1 MTQFAL
7 YLTNQHPAG
16 TDMRAGFAE
25 SLQLF
30 REVRDSGWD
39 MVFTGHHYLSSFA
52 QFQPVPFLARLAA
65 EAEHL
70 TLGLG
75 VQLIS
80 LLNPLDVAEHIA
92 TLDAICGGRFIY
104 GVGLGYRDVEFAA
117 LGVPTEGK
125 AARFEANLDIIVRL
139 LEGESVTVDHPWC
152 RLEDASLAALP
163 AQRPRPPLWIAANGD
178 RAVERAGRLGDT
190 WMINPHARTDTIVRQ
205 LELFHEARRAA
216 DRGPL
221 TVLPLMKEVF
231 CAPTREEAIRVAAPY
246 LGAKYEAYAKWGQD
260 AALPGDETFA
270 LPFEE
275 LLADRFVLGT
285 PDDCLAQL
293 APWRELGVDTFVI
306 RSHWP
311 GMPVD
316 AALSSLRL
324 ITDEV
329 MPALRVNKAGI

>member
-1 MTQFAL
+1 VTQFAL

-16 TDMRAGFAE
+16 TDMRAGLAE

-30 REVRDSGWD
+30 REVRESGWD

-275 LLADRFVLGT
+275 LLEDRFVLGT

-329 MPALRVNKAGI
+329 MPALRA

>member
-1 MTQFAL
+1 MTDFAL
-7 YLTNQHPAG
+7 YLTNQHPPG
-16 TDMRAGFAE
+16 TDMREGFAE

-30 REVRDSGWD
+30 RQVRDAGWD
-39 MVFTGHHYLSSFA
+39 MVFTGHHYLSTFA

-92 TLDAICGGRFIY
+92 TLDVICGGRFIY

-125 AARFEANLDIIVRL
+125 AARFEANLDVIVRL
-139 LEGESVTVDHPWC
+139 LEGETVTVDHPWC
-152 RLEDASLAALP
+152 QLDGAQLATLP
-163 AQRPRPPLWIAANGD
+163 VQRPRPPLWIAANSD

-205 LELFHEARRAA
+205 LELLHAAREGAGRGQLRA
-216 DRGPL
+216 
-221 TVLPLMKEVF
+221 LPLMKEVF
-231 CAPTREEAIRVAAPY
+231 CAPTQEEAVRLAAPY
-246 LGAKYEAYAKWGQD
+246 LGAKYAAYAEWGQD
-260 AALPGDETFA
+260 KALPDDETFA
-270 LPFEE
+270 LPFAE

-285 PDDCLAQL
+285 PDDCLREL
-293 APWRELGVDTFVI
+293 APWRELGIDTFVL

-311 GMPVD
+311 GMPVEH
-316 AALSSLRL
+316 AQSSLRL
-324 ITDEV
+324 LTDEV
-329 MPALRVNKAGI
+329 LPALRA

>member
-1 MTQFAL
+1 MTDFAL

-16 TDMRAGFAE
+16 TDMREGLGEA
-25 SLQLF
+25 LQLF

-65 EAEHL
+65 EAGHL

-80 LLNPLDVAEHIA
+80 LLNPLDVAEQIA

-139 LEGESVTVDHPWC
+139 LQGESVTIDLPWC
-152 RLEDASLAALP
+152 RLDEAQLAALP

-205 LELFHEARRAA
+205 LELFHSARRGAGQGEPTA
-216 DRGPL
+216 
-221 TVLPLMKEVF
+221 LPLMKEVF
-231 CAPTREEAIRVAAPY
+231 CARSRDEAIRTAAPH
-246 LGAKYEAYAKWGQD
+246 LGAKYETYAKWGQD
-260 AALPGDETFA
+260 DALPDDETFA

-285 PDDCLAQL
+285 PDDCLEQL

-311 GMPVD
+311 GMPVGD
-316 AALSSLRL
+316 ALSSLRL
-324 ITDEV
+324 LSDEV
-329 MPALRVNKAGI
+329 LPALRA

>member
-1 MTQFAL
+1 MTDFAL

-16 TDMRAGFAE
+16 TDMREGLGE

-65 EAEHL
+65 EAGHL

-80 LLNPLDVAEHIA
+80 LLNPLDVAEQIA

-139 LEGESVTVDHPWC
+139 LQGESVTIDLPWC
-152 RLEDASLAALP
+152 RLDEAQLAALP

-205 LELFHEARRAA
+205 LELFHSARRGAGQGEPTA
-216 DRGPL
+216 
-221 TVLPLMKEVF
+221 LPLMKEVF
-231 CAPTREEAIRVAAPY
+231 CARSRDEAIRTAAPH
-246 LGAKYEAYAKWGQD
+246 LGAKYETYAKWGQD
-260 AALPGDETFA
+260 DALPDDETFA

-285 PDDCLAQL
+285 PDDCLEQL

-311 GMPVD
+311 GMPVGD
-316 AALSSLRL
+316 ALSSLRL
-324 ITDEV
+324 FTDEV
-329 MPALRVNKAGI
+329 LPALRA